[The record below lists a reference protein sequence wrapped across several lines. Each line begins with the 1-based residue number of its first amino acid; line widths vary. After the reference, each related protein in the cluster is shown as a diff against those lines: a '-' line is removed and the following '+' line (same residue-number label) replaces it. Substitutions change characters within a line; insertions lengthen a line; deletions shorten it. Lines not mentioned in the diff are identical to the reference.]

1 MILLFI
7 IQPFRL
13 CPCYVLNRGN
23 GIKKD
28 KIVSIDKI
36 KDGIVKLMIKYKAFL
51 FNFKIMCISEKELFV
66 FEGKLLQ
73 SS

>member
-1 MILLFI
+1 M
-7 IQPFRL
+7 
-13 CPCYVLNRGN
+13 
-23 GIKKD
+23 KKD

-36 KDGIVKLMIKYKAFL
+36 KDGIVKLMIKYRGFL

-66 FEGKLLQ
+66 LKGKLLQ